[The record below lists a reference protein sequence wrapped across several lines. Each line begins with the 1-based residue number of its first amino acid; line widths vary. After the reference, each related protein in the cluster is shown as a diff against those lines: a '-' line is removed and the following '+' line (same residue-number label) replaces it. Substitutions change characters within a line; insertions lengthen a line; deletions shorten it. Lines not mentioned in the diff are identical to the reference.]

1 MTSRWPDTVNISLLL
16 GPSFGTLL
24 CAAVLAA
31 CLWRYHGGLRYR
43 YALCYYLC
51 IGLMLGVASMAT
63 HSSAW
68 LLRPTH
74 IIQLLLCLAS
84 ISAAALC
91 IALLYP
97 YRPLPFVRATLQ
109 IIPGI
114 NALALMATGILPPEM
129 ATLTCVASAIGTC
142 LAAAIASALCSIA
155 TPTQQPPSPAMTYPS
170 RRQGRPLLLFCFA
183 WIAAACGM
191 LMYMLL
197 DDSLTAGGP
206 QKINALLLGLN
217 LQLILMSLALLD
229 QAWLEH
235 QSRLAFQQSATE
247 QARHSSAKL
256 RVHQQRLA
264 KHNHELRQ
272 LLRQGDRFDE
282 VTGLLSARALHR
294 DLDREYKTAL
304 RYGNSLSLVVLQ
316 LQTFKPAAEQD
327 ATDANEA
334 CLAAAAQVVI
344 TALQRPGDV
353 GGRITNSHIAVVLP
367 YTNTAGAVHVI
378 ERIKHSIQQQSGD
391 SLLQELTLRFG
402 VASTETQLARHA
414 DDLLESAMSRLC
426 EHAAQPG

>member
-1 MTSRWPDTVNISLLL
+1 MTSRLPETVNISLLL

-24 CAAVLAA
+24 CAALLAA
-31 CLWRYHGGLRYR
+31 CLWRYQGGPRYR

-51 IGLMLGVASMAT
+51 IGLMLGVASVAT
-63 HSSAW
+63 DAGAW
-68 LLRPTH
+68 LLSPPH

-84 ISAAALC
+84 IAGAALC

-97 YRPLPFVRATLQ
+97 YRPLPSVRATLQ
-109 IIPGI
+109 IFLGI
-114 NALALMATGILPPEM
+114 NGLALMATAILPPDI
-129 ATLTCVASAIGTC
+129 AALTCFASAIGTC
-142 LAAAIASALCSIA
+142 LAGAIASALCSITA
-155 TPTQQPPSPAMTYPS
+155 PTQQQPSPAIAYEC
-170 RRQGRPLLLFCFA
+170 RRQSRPLLLFCCA

-197 DDSLTAGGP
+197 DDSRTAAGG
-206 QKINALLLGLN
+206 QQNNALLLGLN

-235 QSRLAFQQSATE
+235 QARLAFQQSATE
-247 QARHSSAKL
+247 QARNSSAKL
-256 RVHQQRLA
+256 RVRQQRLA
-264 KHNHELRQ
+264 MHNHELRQ

-304 RYGNSLSLVVLQ
+304 RYGNTLSLVVLQ
-316 LQTFKPAAEQD
+316 LEAFKSADEED
-327 ATDANEA
+327 AIDTSEE
-334 CLAAAAQVVI
+334 CLAAAAQLVV
-344 TALQRPGDV
+344 TALQRPGDAC
-353 GGRITNSHIAVVLP
+353 GRITSSHIAVVLP

-378 ERIKHSIQQQSGD
+378 ERIKHGIQQQPPETVLRD
-391 SLLQELTLRFG
+391 VTLRFG

-414 DDLLESAMSRLC
+414 DDLLESAMGGLC
-426 EHAAQPG
+426 EHTAQPG

>member
-1 MTSRWPDTVNISLLL
+1 MTTRWPDTVNISLLL
-16 GPSFGTLL
+16 GPSFGILL
-24 CAAVLAA
+24 CAALLAA

-51 IGLMLGVASMAT
+51 IGLMLGAASVAT
-63 HSSAW
+63 NPSAW
-68 LLRPTH
+68 LLSPTH

-84 ISAAALC
+84 ISGAVLC
-91 IALLYP
+91 LALLYP

-109 IIPGI
+109 IIAGI
-114 NALALMATGILPPEM
+114 NALALMATGILPPEI
-129 ATLTCVASAIGTC
+129 ATLTCIASAIGTC
-142 LAAAIASALCSIA
+142 LAGAIASVLCSIA
-155 TPTQQPPSPAMTYPS
+155 TPTQQPSSPVIAYAYH
-170 RRQGRPLLLFCFA
+170 RQSRPLLLFCFA

-197 DDSLTAGGP
+197 DGSLTASGIR
-206 QKINALLLGLN
+206 QNNALLLGLN
-217 LQLILMSLALLD
+217 LQLILISLTLLD
-229 QAWLEH
+229 QTWLEH

-247 QARHSSAKL
+247 QARHSSAKI

-272 LLRQGDRFDE
+272 LLRQGNRFDE
-282 VTGLLSARALHR
+282 VTGLLSAQALHR

-304 RYGNSLSLVVLQ
+304 RYGNTLSLVVLQ
-316 LQTFKPAAEQD
+316 LQAFKAAAEQE
-327 ATDANEA
+327 ATDINEE

-353 GGRITNSHIAVVLP
+353 GGRITSSHIAVVLP

-378 ERIKHSIQQQSGD
+378 ERIKHGIQQQSGV

-414 DDLLESAMSRLC
+414 DDLLESAMGRLC